1 MSGPYAVFMDE
12 TENLMLGAVTSNE
25 KRGRARRQDDTSEK
39 IQYPRCINVAGLAGE
54 DLQRVNGDQFLNCDT
69 NIFVQFRNGNTSGL
83 AIDPPPCEGAND
95 TKICT
100 NRYGAPTE
108 PTFII
113 TTTTA
118 AALSSETLIGIGAA
132 APMKAPSKIVNL
144 AEGQYKLITTNIE
157 GGHMAHLEKMTKGT
171 PRPIKRQPGRYDLAA
186 RGLALRMDIE
196 NSEDYLAMDNKEP
209 YYTPDGDEIHSLYLE
224 LEDIFKEEHGVARP
238 QGRTI
243 VVGDLHGNFNDL
255 WRIIHAWLSD
265 VVDQGPKQN
274 IIFLGDIVDR
284 GPRQLECLI
293 LIMAYKAVFPKQV
306 FIVRGNHEEKETCED
321 FQADMLAR
329 GYSDEA
335 EQAIKLLLELFEKL
349 PSLGVIDG
357 RILCMHGM
365 LAVELTKEDLGVQ
378 ADLSP
383 AHFSDMARNMR
394 WNDPSEEV
402 VRISPNTSRG
412 GGQLWPPKKIEETIE
427 MLGVDFVLR
436 GHQMMTNGVRRF
448 ANLPLATVFSSSFY
462 CDEKNLGAVLFVDP
476 EKNAIVPIFIVNMND
491 KIETQ
496 DAFDKRLAEG
506 WKAKD
511 YTDTKEQTKMAKPNV
526 KKDEKK

>member
-1 MSGPYAVFMDE
+1 
-12 TENLMLGAVTSNE
+12 
-25 KRGRARRQDDTSEK
+25 
-39 IQYPRCINVAGLAGE
+39 
-54 DLQRVNGDQFLNCDT
+54 
-69 NIFVQFRNGNTSGL
+69 
-83 AIDPPPCEGAND
+83 
-95 TKICT
+95 
-100 NRYGAPTE
+100 
-108 PTFII
+108 
-113 TTTTA
+113 
-118 AALSSETLIGIGAA
+118 
-132 APMKAPSKIVNL
+132 MKAPSKIVNL

-196 NSEDYLAMDNKEP
+196 KFKAWKSKQPPRPKEKPALTVTGNDPQTREIALKIIAKLSSEDYLAMDNKEP
-209 YYTPDGDEIHSLYLE
+209 YYTPDGDAIHSLYLE
-224 LEDIFKEEHGVARP
+224 LEDIFKEERGVARP

-255 WRIIHAWLSD
+255 WRIIQAWLSD

-306 FIVRGNHEEKETCED
+306 FIVRGNHEESDTCED

-335 EQAIKLLLELFEKL
+335 EQAIKLLLDLFEKL

-365 LAVELTKEDLGVQ
+365 LAVELTNEDLGVQ

-412 GGQLWPPKKIEETIE
+412 GGQLWPSKKIEETIE

-511 YTDTKEQTKMAKPNV
+511 YTATKEQTKMAKPNV
-526 KKDEKK
+526 KKNKKK